1 MSNNRWLLI
10 IPLGLST
17 ALSLAGDLTLYA
29 TLPVNAELIG
39 LTLVQVGVLL
49 SANRFIRIVSNPL
62 AGILLDKGR
71 RRPIYIY
78 GLVLGTLST
87 LIYVLSQQ
95 FWILLIGRL
104 IWGIAWSFINVGG
117 NTMIVDGTQRT
128 DRGRYLG
135 ILRLFYYTGQAI
147 NPLIGAFLSDMIGFR
162 LSLSV
167 CAMLSGLGLLLAL
180 SLLPET
186 HISENST
193 AIKEDLDDL
202 IPVKVKEKPDEYKSG
217 KRAPNYMVLKWELNT
232 AIFLFL
238 IINFAGRGLIM
249 STIGFFLKAR
259 YGTELTLYQITLGI
273 ATFSGFL
280 LAYRALLIAVIAP
293 IAGGI
298 SDRFT
303 SRWSTVTMG
312 LLMGI
317 SGMTMLALLQNIFW
331 VLIGISFISI
341 SESILVTVLPAIIGD
356 NSVVKKRG
364 ISMGNIFV
372 AGEIGGALAPLLVY
386 SLLSVISLNMVYI
399 ISAVCFGVGQITFIS
414 MNTLSKTRWVS
425 IKK

>member
-1 MSNNRWLLI
+1 
-10 IPLGLST
+10 
-17 ALSLAGDLTLYA
+17 
-29 TLPVNAELIG
+29 
-39 LTLVQVGVLL
+39 
-49 SANRFIRIVSNPL
+49 
-62 AGILLDKGR
+62 
-71 RRPIYIY
+71 
-78 GLVLGTLST
+78 
-87 LIYVLSQQ
+87 
-95 FWILLIGRL
+95 
-104 IWGIAWSFINVGG
+104 
-117 NTMIVDGTQRT
+117 
-128 DRGRYLG
+128 
-135 ILRLFYYTGQAI
+135 
-147 NPLIGAFLSDMIGFR
+147 
-162 LSLSV
+162 
-167 CAMLSGLGLLLAL
+167 
-180 SLLPET
+180 
-186 HISENST
+186 
-193 AIKEDLDDL
+193 LDDL

-399 ISAVCFGVGQITFIS
+399 IVLELGRSHLYQ
-414 MNTLSKTRWVS
+414 
-425 IKK
+425 